1 MDLVLEVTLYS
12 FFARYCIV
20 FFCSVTLAYAN
31 DTQQNISN
39 LAAHNVWRQLLHTE
53 QTAVTL
59 NHSDSHFYLAENGFQ
74 DPRAELEATIR
85 AFSRTP
91 QSQCRFPARKRFL
104 EKHLP
109 TLRFIDVVCPEY
121 QEYLNAF
128 STHSASLIFASGYLG
143 NPASMFGHVFLKF
156 NGESAD
162 GLLDNTFSYGAKV
175 PDNENKLVYI
185 TKGIFGGY
193 QGKFSNQQYHHHHL
207 TYSETE
213 LRDMWEYKLA
223 LSQDDI
229 QFLLAHLWE
238 LENATMTYYFFEQ
251 NCAYQLAKLLSLVFD
266 KPLIAPNKAWVMP
279 FDLLVMMQR
288 QQATRPMFNDVI
300 YHGSRQQ
307 TLYDRW
313 QQLTHKEQQTL
324 LQILERPP
332 EDTQAKLA
340 TLDETSAIRV
350 IDTLYDYF
358 AFIEQKEDD
367 LTTIQHAQKRQA
379 MIKRFAMAPVKPNWK
394 SVDRR
399 PPHEA
404 QDTTRIGLGLYDTP
418 SGNVAGE
425 VNFRAN
431 YYDLLT
437 LNAGRIPYSELTT
450 FNVRLRY
457 LESEGVAVREFT
469 PVRIINLNASES
481 GLPLDSNWAWKLAFG
496 YREQANNCFH
506 CGAAYIDSF
515 IGKSWALRHNLV
527 GYAALSTSI
536 TSSNLNGGFIAVGSE
551 LGGVAQVTSEIA
563 MSLAVGQQWFV
574 NQPSRDQHY
583 LSVIARYSINQRWDV
598 RANIDN
604 KHGTDFGLLISHYY

>member
-1 MDLVLEVTLYS
+1 MYSLFCRCFVLFFCAVTLS
-12 FFARYCIV
+12 
-20 FFCSVTLAYAN
+20 YAN
-31 DTQQNISN
+31 EPNQNINEIALHS
-39 LAAHNVWRQLLHTE
+39 VWKQLLHTE
-53 QTAVTL
+53 QTAVSL
-59 NHSDSHFYLAENGFQ
+59 NHDARTFYLAKNGFN

-85 AFSRTP
+85 AFSQTP
-91 QSQCRFPARKRFL
+91 KSQCQFPARKRFI

-109 TLRFIDVVCPEY
+109 TLNFPEVACPKY
-121 QEYLNAF
+121 QEYLDAF

-156 NGESAD
+156 NGESAE

-185 TKGIFGGY
+185 TKGILGGY

-266 KPLIAPNKAWVMP
+266 EPLIAPNKVWVMP
-279 FDLLVMMQR
+279 FDLVVMMQR
-288 QQATRPMFNDVI
+288 HQGSRPMFSEVI

-313 QQLTHKEQQTL
+313 QQLTNKEQQTL
-324 LQILERPP
+324 LLILENAP
-332 EDTQAKLA
+332 EDTQRQLA
-340 TLDETSAIRV
+340 ALGDASAIRV

-367 LTTIQHAQKRQA
+367 LTDIQQAQKRQA

-418 SGNVAGE
+418 SGDVAGE
-425 VNFRAN
+425 LNFRAN

-450 FNVRLRY
+450 FNLRLRY
-457 LESEGVAVREFT
+457 LEDEGLAVKEFT

-481 GLPLDSNWAWKLAFG
+481 GLPLDSNWAWKLAVG
-496 YREQANNCFH
+496 YREQANNCTR

-515 IGKSWALRHNLV
+515 IGKSWAFRHNLV

-551 LGGVAQVTSEIA
+551 VGGVAHVTPEIA
-563 MSLAVGQQWFV
+563 MSLAMGQQWFV
-574 NQPSRDQHY
+574 NQPSKDQHY
-583 LSVIARYSINQRWDV
+583 LSVTARYSINQRWDV

-604 KHGTDFGLLISHYY
+604 KHGTDVGLLISHYY

>member
-1 MDLVLEVTLYS
+1 MYS
-12 FFARYCIV
+12 FFTRCCIV
-20 FFCSVTLAYAN
+20 FLCTVTLVYAN
-31 DTQQNISN
+31 DASQHINN
-39 LAAHNVWRQLLHTE
+39 LASHKVWKQLLHAE

-59 NHSDSHFYLAENGFQ
+59 HHNGSNFYLAENGFEN
-74 DPRAELEATIR
+74 PLSELEATIH
-85 AFSRTP
+85 AFSQNP
-91 QSQCRFPARKRFL
+91 KSQCQFPARKRFI
-104 EKHLP
+104 EKQLP
-109 TLRFIDVVCPEY
+109 TLSFPDVACPKYED
-121 QEYLNAF
+121 YLDAF

-156 NGESAD
+156 NGESED

-185 TKGIFGGY
+185 TKGILGGY

-266 KPLIAPNKAWVMP
+266 ESLIAPNKVWVMP
-279 FDLLVMMQR
+279 FDLVVMMQR
-288 QQATRPMFNDVI
+288 HQTSRTMFNDVI

-313 QQLTHKEQQTL
+313 QQLTSKEQQTL
-324 LQILERPP
+324 LQILESAPK
-332 EDTQAKLA
+332 DTQQQLA
-340 TLDETSAIRV
+340 ALGDASAIRV

-367 LTTIQHAQKRQA
+367 LTTIQQAQKRQA

-394 SVDRR
+394 SIDRR

-418 SGNVAGE
+418 SGDVAGE
-425 VNFRAN
+425 LNFRAN

-450 FNVRLRY
+450 FNLRLRY
-457 LESEGVAVREFT
+457 LEGEELAVREFT

-496 YREQANNCFH
+496 YREQANNCTH
-506 CGAAYIDSF
+506 CGAGYIDSF
-515 IGKSWALRHNLV
+515 IGKSWAFRHNLV

-551 LGGVAQVTSEIA
+551 VGGVAHVTSEIA

-574 NQPSRDQHY
+574 NQPSKDQHY
-583 LSVIARYSINQRWDV
+583 LSITARYSINQRWDV

>member
-515 IGKSWALRHNLV
+515 IGKSWAFRHNLV